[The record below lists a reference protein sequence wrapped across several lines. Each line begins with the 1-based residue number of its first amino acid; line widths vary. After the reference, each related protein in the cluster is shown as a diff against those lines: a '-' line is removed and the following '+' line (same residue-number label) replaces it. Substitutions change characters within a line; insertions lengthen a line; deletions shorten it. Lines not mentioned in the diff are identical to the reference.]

1 MNKKICECGQ
11 QCKNEENYNNH
22 IKTCVYIAT
31 KGKIKKSD
39 LYSNLFQDIYTR
51 LTRLEKENA
60 KLKNV
65 IANHNKK
72 VNIIEWLNNNIT
84 NKYDYYNIIKNIK
97 IDKNVLNYLTTHSH
111 KDTFLTIIHSTLL
124 NYEFIFS
131 FASKNK
137 KFYGYYK
144 SIWRELNEI
153 DLLKLFNKIE
163 TLLYR
168 LFQEWQSDN
177 QVKIQDSSSKEYDM
191 YQNLIFKLCDP
202 SVNKYNSI
210 KSELYENIKK
220 NIIIYGVE

>member
-1 MNKKICECGQ
+1 MNKKICDCGQ
-11 QCKNEENYNNH
+11 QCNSDENYNNH

-31 KGKIKKSD
+31 RGKIKKTD
-39 LYSNLFQDIYTR
+39 LYSNIFKDIYTR
-51 LTRLEKENA
+51 LSNLEKENA
-60 KLKNV
+60 KLKTT
-65 IANHNKK
+65 IANYNKK
-72 VNIIEWLNNNIT
+72 VDIIDWLNNNIT
-84 NKYDYYNIIKNIK
+84 TKYDYYTIIKNIK
-97 IDKNVLNYLTTHSH
+97 IKKIVLNYLTSHSH
-111 KDTFLTIIHSTLL
+111 KETFLTIIHSTLL
-124 NYEFIFS
+124 DYEFIFS
-131 FASKNK
+131 FASKTK

-168 LFQEWQSDN
+168 LFQEWQSEN

-220 NIIIYGVE
+220 NIIIYNI